1 MRFIGILNQEKFR
14 NSSDNEII
22 ESLIDKNIFF
32 ETISLFQFQLIDNL
46 EKSNDTKTVIIPNQ
60 HLVKQFWNFIQK
72 KYKDEFTNI
81 KNKYFVSFEESCYG
95 LNYEQKRN
103 IALEDFNNIYNNLE
117 IQIPYYIESIENL
130 HKNFSETKIHT
141 KLFKVYHLISY
152 LKSEIT
158 GFKEVK
164 EYLRDNLS
172 YYDDEFLKKN
182 KEFENLLHLITVSEI
197 LVEINQRFNFEED
210 IYFNN
215 EFTIKIKYED
225 EHIKKVFKSIE
236 GFSFANSLIESIDKD
251 VKANIESLYEVLRS
265 QNLIIDNKR
274 KFMHFLQEEYF
285 ITISKIIS
293 YDFKQNY
300 QHDKRVAN
308 FLSKWLNR

>member
-1 MRFIGILNQEKFR
+1 MKYIGILNQEEFR
-14 NSSDNEII
+14 NLSDYEII
-22 ESLIDKNIFF
+22 ESLVDKNIFI
-32 ETISLFQFQLIDNL
+32 ETISLFQLQSIDEL
-46 EKSNDTKTVIIPNQ
+46 EKSNDIKTVILPNQ
-60 HLVKQFWNFIQK
+60 HLVNQFWNYIQK
-72 KYKDEFTNI
+72 KYKDEFVNI
-81 KNKYFVSFEESCYG
+81 KNNYFISFEETCYG
-95 LNYEQKRN
+95 LNQEQKKN

-117 IQIPYYIESIENL
+117 IQLPYYIESIENL
-130 HKNFSETKIHT
+130 PNNVYETKVHT

-164 EYLRDNLS
+164 EYLRDNLT
-172 YYDDEFLKKN
+172 YYDDDFLKN
-182 KEFENLLHLITVSEI
+182 NIEFSNLLHLITVSEI
-197 LVEINQRFNFEED
+197 LVELNQRFNFEED

-215 EFTIKIKYED
+215 EFTIKIKYEN

-236 GFSFANSLIESIDKD
+236 GFSFANCLIESFDKD

-274 KFMHFLQEEYF
+274 KFIFFLQEEYF
-285 ITISKIIS
+285 ISISKIIS
-293 YDFKQNY
+293 YDFEQNY
-300 QHDKRVAN
+300 QHDKRVAD